1 MSGVDIERTDG
12 IATVTMNDGKAN
24 IMSAQ
29 FLGELITAV
38 RSAADAG
45 EIVVLR
51 SSIEGTYSGGFDVK
65 ALATRDPATVIEM
78 MKAGADL
85 IHAMLIH
92 PRPIVAA
99 ASGRIFPMGLFT
111 LLAADYRIGD
121 SEQAQW
127 CLNEAQ
133 LGIVPPDYAF
143 DLLRYRFDSNWLSR
157 AILTADM
164 MSAADGLAAGVFDRL
179 ASGDEVETQAF
190 RVAKL
195 LADSPA
201 SSLAGIKRKL
211 RSEVADRIRTSSE
224 RELSVENYRKKYA
237 A

>member
-1 MSGVDIERTDG
+1 MSGLEIQRSDG
-12 IATVTMNDGKAN
+12 IAIVTMNDGKAN
-24 IMSAQ
+24 IMSAK
-29 FLGELITAV
+29 FIGELISAV
-38 RSAADAG
+38 RSAGEAG
-45 EIVVLR
+45 EIIVLR

-65 ALATRDPATVIEM
+65 ALATRDPATVVEM

-85 IHAMLIH
+85 LHSMLTH

-121 SEQAQW
+121 KEHAQW
-127 CLNEAQ
+127 CLNEAT

-157 AILTADM
+157 VILTADM
-164 MSAADGLAAGVFDRL
+164 MSSADGLAAGVFDRL
-179 ASGDEVETQAF
+179 ARGKEVEAEAF
-190 RVAKL
+190 RVAEL
-195 LADSPA
+195 LLGTPV

-211 RSEVADRIRTSSE
+211 RGEIAERIRASSD
-224 RELSVENYRKKYA
+224 RELSVENFRKKYA

>member
-1 MSGVDIERTDG
+1 
-12 IATVTMNDGKAN
+12 
-24 IMSAQ
+24 
-29 FLGELITAV
+29 
-38 RSAADAG
+38 
-45 EIVVLR
+45 
-51 SSIEGTYSGGFDVK
+51 
-65 ALATRDPATVIEM
+65 

-85 IHAMLIH
+85 ILAMLAH

-121 SEQAQW
+121 SDDAQW
-127 CLNEAQ
+127 CLNEAR

-143 DLLRYRFDSNWLSR
+143 DLLRYRLDSNWLSR

-164 MSAADGLAAGVFDRL
+164 INAADGLAAGVFDEL
-179 ASGDEVETQAF
+179 ASGDEVEPQAL
-190 RVAKL
+190 RVAQS
-195 LADSPA
+195 LAEAPVP
-201 SSLAGIKRKL
+201 SLAGIKRKL
-211 RSEVADRIRTSSE
+211 RDEVVDRIRASSE